1 MDKENLLKGIYQDGK
16 ALGACSAFS
25 EAKSVKEIVDELFT
39 PQGVEFCLKLRF
51 PTLDVFRQFDKEEV
65 KQYGVYIDCG
75 EIELTDPK
83 RAFLVGNTKA
93 TVKCTK
99 TQSNSIYLMHGASV
113 SVVASGFAIV
123 RVEGD
128 KKSHISY
135 IQNDHAK
142 VLA

>member
-1 MDKENLLKGIYQDGK
+1 MDKENLLKEIYQDGK

-25 EAKSVKEIVDELFT
+25 EAKTVKEIVDELFT
-39 PQGVEFCLKLRF
+39 PQGIEFCLKLRF

-75 EIELTDPK
+75 DLELSDPQ

-93 TVKCTK
+93 TIKCAK
-99 TQSNSIYLMHGASV
+99 LQNNSIYLMHGASV
-113 SVVASGFAIV
+113 SVIASGFAIV

>member
-123 RVEGD
+123 RVECD

-142 VLA
+142 VLV

>member
-1 MDKENLLKGIYQDGK
+1 MDKENLLKEIYQDGK

-25 EAKSVKEIVDELFT
+25 EAKTVKEIVDELFT
-39 PQGVEFCLKLRF
+39 PQGIEFCLKLRF

-75 EIELTDPK
+75 DIELSDPQ

-142 VLA
+142 VLV

>member
-1 MDKENLLKGIYQDGK
+1 MNKENLLKEIYQDGK

-25 EAKSVKEIVDELFT
+25 EAKTVKEIVDELFT
-39 PQGVEFCLKLRF
+39 PQGIEFCLKLRF

-65 KQYGVYIDCG
+65 KQYDVYIDCG
-75 EIELTDPK
+75 EIELIDPQ

-93 TVKCTK
+93 TIKCAK
-99 TQSNSIYLMHGASV
+99 TQNNSIYLMHGASV
-113 SVVASGFAIV
+113 SVIASGFAIV

>member
-75 EIELTDPK
+75 EIELADPK

-123 RVEGD
+123 RVESD

-142 VLA
+142 VLV

>member
-75 EIELTDPK
+75 EIELADPN

-142 VLA
+142 VLV

>member
-65 KQYGVYIDCG
+65 KQYGVYIDRG
-75 EIELTDPK
+75 EIELADPK

-142 VLA
+142 VLV

>member
-75 EIELTDPK
+75 EIELADPK

-128 KKSHISY
+128 KKSRISY

-142 VLA
+142 VLV

>member
-75 EIELTDPK
+75 EIELADPK

-99 TQSNSIYLMHGASV
+99 THSNSIYLMHGASV

-142 VLA
+142 VLV

>member
-39 PQGVEFCLKLRF
+39 PQGIEFCLKLRF

-75 EIELTDPK
+75 DIELSDPQ

-93 TVKCTK
+93 TIKCAK
-99 TQSNSIYLMHGASV
+99 LQNNSIYLMHGASV
-113 SVVASGFAIV
+113 SVIASGFAIV

>member
-142 VLA
+142 VLV

>member
-1 MDKENLLKGIYQDGK
+1 MDKENLLKEIYQDGK

-25 EAKSVKEIVDELFT
+25 EAKTVKEIVDELFT
-39 PQGVEFCLKLRF
+39 PQGIEFCLKLRF

-75 EIELTDPK
+75 DIELSDPQ

-93 TVKCTK
+93 TIKCAK
-99 TQSNSIYLMHGASV
+99 LQNNSIYLMHGASV
-113 SVVASGFAIV
+113 SVIASGFAIV

>member
-1 MDKENLLKGIYQDGK
+1 MDKENLLKEIYQDGK
-16 ALGACSAFS
+16 ALGACSAIS
-25 EAKSVKEIVDELFT
+25 EAKTVKEIVDELFT
-39 PQGVEFCLKLRF
+39 PQGIEFCLKLRF

-75 EIELTDPK
+75 DIELSDPQ

-93 TVKCTK
+93 TIKCAK
-99 TQSNSIYLMHGASV
+99 LQNNSIYLMHGASV
-113 SVVASGFAIV
+113 SVIASGFAIV

>member
-1 MDKENLLKGIYQDGK
+1 MDKENLLKEIYQDGK

-25 EAKSVKEIVDELFT
+25 EAKTVKEIVDELFT
-39 PQGVEFCLKLRF
+39 PQGIEFCLKLRF

-75 EIELTDPK
+75 EIEVTDPQ
-83 RAFLVGNTKA
+83 RVFLVGNTKA
-93 TVKCTK
+93 TIKCAK
-99 TQSNSIYLMHGASV
+99 TQNNSIYLMHGASV
-113 SVVASGFAIV
+113 SVIASGFAIV

-142 VLA
+142 VLS

>member
-51 PTLDVFRQFDKEEV
+51 PTLDVFRQFDKEEIR
-65 KQYGVYIDCG
+65 QYGVYVDCG

-93 TVKCTK
+93 TVKCAK
-99 TQSNSIYLMHGASV
+99 TQNNSIYLMHGASA
-113 SVVASGFAIV
+113 SVIASGFAIV

-128 KKSHISY
+128 NKSHISY

>member
-1 MDKENLLKGIYQDGK
+1 MDKENLLKGIYKDGK

-75 EIELTDPK
+75 EIELADPK

-142 VLA
+142 VLV

>member
-93 TVKCTK
+93 TVKCAT
-99 TQSNSIYLMHGASV
+99 TQNNSIYLMHGASV
-113 SVVASGFAIV
+113 SVIASGFAIV

>member
-25 EAKSVKEIVDELFT
+25 EAKTVKEIVDELFT
-39 PQGVEFCLKLRF
+39 PQGIEFCLKLRF

-75 EIELTDPK
+75 EIELTDPQ

-93 TVKCTK
+93 IIKCAK
-99 TQSNSIYLMHGASV
+99 TQNNSIYLMHGASV
-113 SVVASGFAIV
+113 SVIASGFAIV

>member
-1 MDKENLLKGIYQDGK
+1 MDKENLLKEIYQDGK
-16 ALGACSAFS
+16 ALGACGAFS
-25 EAKSVKEIVDELFT
+25 EAKTVKEIVDELFT
-39 PQGVEFCLKLRF
+39 PQGIEFCLKLRF

-75 EIELTDPK
+75 DIELSDPQ

-93 TVKCTK
+93 TIKCAK
-99 TQSNSIYLMHGASV
+99 LQNNSIYLMHGASV
-113 SVVASGFAIV
+113 SVIASGFAIV

>member
-1 MDKENLLKGIYQDGK
+1 MDKESLLKGIYQDGK

-93 TVKCTK
+93 TVKCAK
-99 TQSNSIYLMHGASV
+99 TQNNSIYLMHGASV
-113 SVVASGFAIV
+113 SVIASGFAIV

>member
-65 KQYGVYIDCG
+65 KQYG
-75 EIELTDPK
+75 
-83 RAFLVGNTKA
+83 AFLMA
-93 TVKCTK
+93 
-99 TQSNSIYLMHGASV
+99 ASV
-113 SVVASGFAIV
+113 PL
-123 RVEGD
+123 RT
-128 KKSHISY
+128 
-135 IQNDHAK
+135 
-142 VLA
+142 

>member
-83 RAFLVGNTKA
+83 RVFLVGNTKA
-93 TVKCTK
+93 TVKCAK
-99 TQSNSIYLMHGASV
+99 TQNNSIYLMHGASV
-113 SVVASGFAIV
+113 SVIASGFAIV

-135 IQNDHAK
+135 IQNNHAK
-142 VLA
+142 VLV

>member
-1 MDKENLLKGIYQDGK
+1 MDKENLLKEIYQDGK

-25 EAKSVKEIVDELFT
+25 EAKTVKEIVDELFT
-39 PQGVEFCLKLRF
+39 PQGIEFCLKLRF
-51 PTLDVFRQFDKEEV
+51 PTLDVFRQFDKEEA

-75 EIELTDPK
+75 DIELSDPQ

-93 TVKCTK
+93 TIKCAK
-99 TQSNSIYLMHGASV
+99 LQNNSIYLMHGASV
-113 SVVASGFAIV
+113 SVIASGFAIV

>member
-93 TVKCTK
+93 TVKCAK

-113 SVVASGFAIV
+113 SVIASGFAIV

>member
-65 KQYGVYIDCG
+65 KQYGVYIDCD

-99 TQSNSIYLMHGASV
+99 TQNNSIYLMHGASV
-113 SVVASGFAIV
+113 SVIASGFAIV

>member
-1 MDKENLLKGIYQDGK
+1 MDKENLLKEIYQDGK

-25 EAKSVKEIVDELFT
+25 EAKTVKEIVDELFT
-39 PQGVEFCLKLRF
+39 PQGIEFCLKLRF

-75 EIELTDPK
+75 DIELSDPQ

-93 TVKCTK
+93 TIKCAK
-99 TQSNSIYLMHGASV
+99 LQNNSIYLMHGASV
-113 SVVASGFAIV
+113 SVIASGFAIV

-142 VLA
+142 VLV

>member
-83 RAFLVGNTKA
+83 RVFLVGNTKA

-142 VLA
+142 VLV

>member
-39 PQGVEFCLKLRF
+39 PQGVEF
-51 PTLDVFRQFDKEEV
+51 DKEEV

-75 EIELTDPK
+75 EIELADPK

-142 VLA
+142 VLV

>member
-75 EIELTDPK
+75 EIELADPK

-113 SVVASGFAIV
+113 SVVASSFAIV

-142 VLA
+142 VLV

>member
-1 MDKENLLKGIYQDGK
+1 MDKENLLKKIYQDGK

-25 EAKSVKEIVDELFT
+25 EAKTVKEIVDELFT
-39 PQGVEFCLKLRF
+39 PQGIEFCLKLRF

-75 EIELTDPK
+75 DIELSDPQ

-93 TVKCTK
+93 TIKCAK
-99 TQSNSIYLMHGASV
+99 LQNNSIYLMHGASV
-113 SVVASGFAIV
+113 SVIASGFAIV

>member
-93 TVKCTK
+93 TVKCAK
-99 TQSNSIYLMHGASV
+99 TQNNSIYLMHGASV
-113 SVVASGFAIV
+113 SVIANGFAIV

-135 IQNDHAK
+135 IQNDYAK

>member
-75 EIELTDPK
+75 EIELADPK
-83 RAFLVGNTKA
+83 RSFLVGNTKA

-142 VLA
+142 VLV

>member
-75 EIELTDPK
+75 KIELADPK

-142 VLA
+142 VLV

>member
-83 RAFLVGNTKA
+83 RVFLVGNTKA
-93 TVKCTK
+93 TVKCAK
-99 TQSNSIYLMHGASV
+99 TQNNSIYLMHGASV
-113 SVVASGFAIV
+113 SVIASGFAIV

-142 VLA
+142 VLV

>member
-1 MDKENLLKGIYQDGK
+1 MDKENLLKEIYQDGK

-25 EAKSVKEIVDELFT
+25 EAKTVKEIVDELFT
-39 PQGVEFCLKLRF
+39 PQGIEFCLKLRF

-75 EIELTDPK
+75 DIEHSDPQ

-93 TVKCTK
+93 TIKCAK
-99 TQSNSIYLMHGASV
+99 LQNNSIYLMHGASV
-113 SVVASGFAIV
+113 SVIASGFAIV